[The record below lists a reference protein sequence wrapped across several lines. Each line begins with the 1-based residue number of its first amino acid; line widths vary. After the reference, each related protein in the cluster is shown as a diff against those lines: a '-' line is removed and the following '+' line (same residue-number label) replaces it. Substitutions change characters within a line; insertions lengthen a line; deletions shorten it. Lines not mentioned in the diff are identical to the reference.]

1 MIEIKWHEGII
12 GLHGGVNVLN
22 MEINPVGQVMPEDS
36 MLKMVG
42 DIAGECYNAK
52 RTDEACIN
60 RALGCIKRGHHSP
73 FEHVDTKLN
82 CLVDRGTSHAL
93 VRHRHC
99 ALMQSSTIYQKYKNV
114 IHIVNLPLVDPY
126 TDRLVPSITP
136 SELRVYNMIA
146 CEYLDNTGNKS
157 FEPGRARDVLPN
169 ALATNLIIT
178 TNMRQWQYMFRR
190 RCGPGDAPRMHV
202 WSAMV
207 RNWFE
212 LHYPRITAAFD
223 CWYDEHPL

>member
-1 MIEIKWHEGII
+1 MIEIKWYEGIV

-22 MEINPVGQVMPEDS
+22 MDIRHMIDMTPEQYV
-36 MLKMVG
+36 LTFIGNV
-42 DIAGECYNAK
+42 AGECYNAK

-73 FEHVDTKLN
+73 FEHVNITLN

-99 ALMQSSTIYQKYKNV
+99 AFMQSSTIYQRFNNV
-114 IHIVNLPLVDPY
+114 ISIINLPEIDPCSGEHVQ
-126 TDRLVPSITP
+126 LITP
-136 SELRVYNMIA
+136 DELCAYNTIA
-146 CEYLDNTGNKS
+146 CEYLNNTGNGMP
-157 FEPGRARDVLPN
+157 PGRARDVLPN

-190 RCGPGDAPRMHV
+190 RCGPGDAPRMHC
-202 WSAMV
+202 WAALV

-223 CWYDEHPL
+223 CWYDKHPL